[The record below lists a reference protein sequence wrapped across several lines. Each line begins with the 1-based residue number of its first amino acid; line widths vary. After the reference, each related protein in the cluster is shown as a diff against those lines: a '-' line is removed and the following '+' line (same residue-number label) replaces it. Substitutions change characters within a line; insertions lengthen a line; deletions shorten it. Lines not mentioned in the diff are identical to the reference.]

1 MVFKKLFGG
10 LFKSKADRDAERL
23 LPLLAFV
30 KSHFDAMQELDDAAL
45 QAKTEEYRQRLA
57 GDEEVDDLL
66 PEAFATVWEA
76 CRRLAERGETWD
88 VMGHP
93 QTWDMVPYDVQIIG
107 GIALHEGR
115 IAEMATGEGKT
126 LVATMPVYLNALTG
140 RGVHIIT
147 VNDYLARRDSEWMG
161 GIYRWLGL
169 SVGAIR
175 SQMSPAERRVSYAC
189 DIAYGTNNEFGFDY
203 LRDNMAVRIEDL
215 VQREHHFAI
224 VDEVDS
230 VLVDEARTPLIIS
243 GPVAQTKD
251 RYSELR
257 TPIAALVRL
266 QTRLANDAL
275 AEIERGIKSE
285 DGIDDELALKLLQVS
300 RGVPKLPRLMKL
312 LKEHPAAQR
321 IITKTEERYMR
332 DKAMWEADEE
342 LYYVVE
348 EKQRSV
354 DLTEKG
360 LRHFNVDDPDFFVLP
375 DLSVELGEVEA
386 EENLSLEEKALRV
399 EELHKLYADRNEGI
413 HAVQTLLK
421 AYTIFE
427 KDAEYVVQD
436 GQIMIVDEFTGRIMH
451 GRRYSDGLHS
461 ALEAKEGVTIHGET
475 QTYAT
480 VTLQNYFRMY
490 EKLAGMTGTA
500 ETEAS
505 EFHEIYGLDVMV
517 IPANREIIRD
527 DRDDLIFRTKREK
540 YNAIVEEIKRLN
552 GKGLPVLVG
561 TTTVEVSETLSR
573 MLRRQAIRHNVLNAK
588 QHEREAEIVT
598 EAGRYGGVTIATNM
612 AGRGTDIKLGEGV
625 LDAGDDEDCA
635 GLQIIGSERHES
647 RRIDRQL
654 RGRAGR
660 QGDPGSTQFFLSL
673 EDDLMRL
680 FAGIDR
686 ISGLMD
692 RMNVE
697 EGEVITHSMVT
708 KAIERAQKRVE
719 GQNFSIRKR
728 LLDYDDVM
736 NKQREVVYTLRRDAL
751 MESDVVETLIGMIDE
766 TVEDLVDE
774 YTDDGVPA
782 AEWDWGGLSLAFGSS
797 FLQQLPVSEADRA
810 SIGREALLEQLLEA
824 ARAQRQ
830 AKENRLGPDLTRQ
843 LERHVILRTIDE
855 LWKDHLHEL
864 DLLRAGIGLRAY
876 GQRDPLLEYKA
887 ESFNLFGD
895 MMEKVRQETVTRF
908 FRLEISIAPRT
919 DSVLAGGAAQKPQAA
934 SALTASASGT
944 GPSASG
950 VFAQGQASKPDS
962 SDMSAA
968 GPIKG
973 ETVERSGPKV
983 GRNDP
988 CPCGSGKKYKK
999 CHGQNA

>member
-1 MVFKKLFGG
+1 
-10 LFKSKADRDAERL
+10 
-23 LPLLAFV
+23 
-30 KSHFDAMQELDDAAL
+30 MQSLDDDAL
-45 QAKTEEYRQRLA
+45 RAKTDEFRQRCA
-57 GDEEVDDLL
+57 GGESVDDLL
-66 PEAFATVWEA
+66 PEAFATVWET

-88 VMGHP
+88 VMGHS
-93 QTWDMVPYDVQIIG
+93 QAWDMVPYDVQIIG
-107 GIALHEGR
+107 GVALHEGR

-140 RGVHIIT
+140 RGVHLIT
-147 VNDYLARRDSEWMG
+147 VNDYLAQRDSEWMG

-175 SQMSPAERRVSYAC
+175 SQMTPEERRVAYGC

-203 LRDNMAVRIEDL
+203 LRDNMAVRVEDL
-215 VQREHHFAI
+215 VQREHHYAI

-251 RYSELR
+251 RYSELKA
-257 TPIAALVRL
+257 PISSLVRL
-266 QTRLANDAL
+266 QVRLANESL
-275 AEIERGIKSE
+275 GEIERALKSE
-285 DGIDDELALKLLQVS
+285 DGLDEELALKLLQVS
-300 RGVPKLPRLMKL
+300 RGAPKLPRLMKL
-312 LKEHPAAQR
+312 LKEYPSAQQV
-321 IITKTEERYMR
+321 ITKTEAGYIR

-360 LRHFNVDDPDFFVLP
+360 HRHFNVDDPDFFVLP
-375 DLSVELGEVEA
+375 DLSVELGEIDGQA
-386 EENLSLEEKALRV
+386 SLTPEEKAKKV
-399 EELHKLYADRNEGI
+399 EDVHKLYADRNEGI

-461 ALEAKEGVTIHGET
+461 ALEAKEGVKIHGET

-480 VTLQNYFRMY
+480 ITLQNYFRMY
-490 EKLAGMTGTA
+490 DKLAGMTGTA

-517 IPANREIIRD
+517 VPPNRDIIRD

-540 YNAIVEEIKRLN
+540 YNAIVDEIKRLN

-561 TTTVEVSETLSR
+561 TTTVEVSETVSR
-573 MLRRQAIRHNVLNAK
+573 MLRRQGIRHNVLNAK
-588 QHEREAEIVT
+588 QHDREAEIVA
-598 EAGRYGGVTIATNM
+598 EAGRRGGVTIATNM

-625 LDAGDDEDCA
+625 LEAGDDEDCA

-660 QGDPGSTQFFLSL
+660 QGDPGSSQFFLSL

-686 ISGLMD
+686 ISALMD
-692 RMNVE
+692 RMKVE

-736 NKQREVVYTLRRDAL
+736 NKQREVVYTLRREAL
-751 MESDVVETLIGMIDE
+751 LESSVVEALIEMIE
-766 TVEDLVDE
+766 EVVEDLVE
-774 YTDDGVPA
+774 EHTSESTPPGEWNW
-782 AEWDWGGLSLAFGSS
+782 AELSLGFGSS
-797 FLQQLPVSEADRA
+797 FLQQLPVTESDRA
-810 SIGREALLEQLLEA
+810 SIGRGALLEQLRETAL
-824 ARAQRQ
+824 AQRQ
-830 AKENRLGPDLTRQ
+830 AKENRIGPDLTRQ

-864 DLLRAGIGLRAY
+864 DLLRSGIGLRAY

-887 ESFNLFGD
+887 ESFNLFGE
-895 MMEKVRQETVTRF
+895 MMQKVRQETVTRF
-908 FRLEISIAPRT
+908 FRLEIAVAPRT
-919 DSVLAGGAAQKPQAA
+919 DSVLAGGAARKDQAA
-934 SALTASASGT
+934 SAVSAAAPAVATGT
-944 GPSASG
+944 GPSAAG
-950 VFAQGQASKPDS
+950 VFAQGQATK
-962 SDMSAA
+962 A
-968 GPIKG
+968 GTDTAKG
-973 ETVERSGPKV
+973 ETVERALPKV
-983 GRNDP
+983 GRNEP
-988 CPCGSGKKYKK
+988 CPCGSGKKFKK
-999 CHGQNA
+999 CHGQNG

>member
-23 LPLLAFV
+23 LPAVETV
-30 KSHFDAMQELDDAAL
+30 KLHRDEFQALGDDAL
-45 QAKTEEYRQRLA
+45 RAKTDEFRQRYTD
-57 GDEEVDDLL
+57 GESVDDLL
-66 PEAFATVWEA
+66 PEAFATVWET
-76 CRRLAERGETWD
+76 CRRLAERGETWE

-93 QTWDMVPYDVQIIG
+93 QAWDMVPYDVQIIG
-107 GIALHEGR
+107 GVALHEGR

-126 LVATMPVYLNALTG
+126 LVATMPIYLNAITG
-140 RGVHIIT
+140 RGVHLIT
-147 VNDYLARRDSEWMG
+147 VNDYLAQRDSEWMG

-169 SVGAIR
+169 SVGSIR
-175 SQMSPAERRVSYAC
+175 GQMTPEERKVAYGC
-189 DIAYGTNNEFGFDY
+189 DITYGTNNEFGFDF
-203 LRDNMAVRIEDL
+203 LRDNMAVRVEDL
-215 VQREHHFAI
+215 VQREHYYAI

-251 RYSELR
+251 RYSELK
-257 TPIAALVRL
+257 TPIAGLVRL
-266 QTRLANDAL
+266 QVRLANDFL
-275 AEIERGIKSE
+275 GDIERALKSDE
-285 DGIDDELALKLLQVS
+285 DLDEELALKLLRVS
-300 RGVPKLPRLMKL
+300 RGAPKLPRLMKL
-312 LKEHPAAQR
+312 LKEYPAAQR
-321 IITKTEERYMR
+321 VITKTEAGYIR

-360 LRHFNVDDPDFFVLP
+360 HRHFNVDDPDFFVLP
-375 DLSVELGEVEA
+375 DLSVELGEIDSHA
-386 EENLSLEEKALRV
+386 SLSPEEKAHKV

-421 AYTIFE
+421 AFTIFE

-480 VTLQNYFRMY
+480 ITLQNYFRMY

-517 IPANREIIRD
+517 VPPNRNIIRD

-552 GKGLPVLVG
+552 EKGLPILVG

-588 QHEREAEIVT
+588 QHDREAEIVA
-598 EAGRYGGVTIATNM
+598 EAGRRGGVTIATNM

-625 LDAGDDEDCA
+625 LEAGDDEDCA

-660 QGDPGSTQFFLSL
+660 QGDPGSSQFFLSL

-686 ISGLMD
+686 ISALMD
-692 RMNVE
+692 RMKVE

-736 NKQREVVYTLRRDAL
+736 NKQREVVYTIRREAL
-751 MESDVVETLIGMIDE
+751 MESSVVESLIEMIE
-766 TVEDLVDE
+766 EVVEDLVDE
-774 YTDDGVPA
+774 HTDESTPPG
-782 AEWDWGGLSLAFGSS
+782 EWNWTELSTAFGSS
-797 FLQQLPVSEADRA
+797 FLLQLPIPESDRA
-810 SIGREALLEQLLEA
+810 SIGRTALLEQLQEA
-824 ARAQRQ
+824 ALGQRQ
-830 AKENRLGPDLTRQ
+830 AKESRLGPDLTRQ

-887 ESFNLFGD
+887 ESFNFFGE
-895 MMEKVRQETVTRF
+895 MMQKVREETVTRF
-908 FRLEISIAPRT
+908 FRLEISVAPRT
-919 DSVLAGGAAQKPQAA
+919 DAVLAGGAARKDRAAPAMSAAAPA
-934 SALTASASGT
+934 SATGT
-944 GPSASG
+944 GPSAAG
-950 VFAQGQASKPDS
+950 VFAQGQATR
-962 SDMSAA
+962 A
-968 GPIKG
+968 GADTAKG
-973 ETVERSGPKV
+973 VTVERAVPKV
-983 GRNDP
+983 GRNEL
-988 CPCGSGKKYKK
+988 CPCGSGKKFKK
-999 CHGQNA
+999 CHGQNG